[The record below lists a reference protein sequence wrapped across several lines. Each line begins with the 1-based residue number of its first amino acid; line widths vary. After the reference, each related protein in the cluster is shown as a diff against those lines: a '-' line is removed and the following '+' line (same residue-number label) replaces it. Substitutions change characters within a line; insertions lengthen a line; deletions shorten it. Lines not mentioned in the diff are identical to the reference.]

1 MYEKNKHKRTQLLTV
16 EFRFA
21 GIQCLD
27 IDGVVCD
34 EASLL
39 IYRQFIPLDVD
50 LSILMDQH

>member
-1 MYEKNKHKRTQLLTV
+1 MYEKNKYKRTQLLTV
-16 EFRFA
+16 EFSFA

-39 IYRQFIPLDVD
+39 IYRQFVPLDVD